1 MESPQQLESVQVSEN
16 NLEKVTLLLDKDIL
30 DPSDISSLEN
40 WLKDH
45 KEFGLEEMSDEEYY
59 DFFRDGKFYV
69 HSSAMF
75 AGRLVGGADKMKS
88 MFLEALKDGYMAGG
102 QILEERGKSKASG
115 SVGEGAVSFDNQDI
129 FSEENPVP
137 HHLKYTLEGP
147 LDKFAP
153 VVLVSPAKLLESHS
167 NLIGGKAE
175 GWYFGSDNDD
185 SNDPS
190 HEIPLSL
197 FVMLLPD
204 IQMRSS
210 FIKMVVQ
217 NLESD
222 EETAEIAQSEE
233 LQNLLEESNGK
244 NIKLRGFMEALI
256 KLFAEKNI
264 SVPRLSFYQV
274 NVRNLDKENDL
285 EEIENGVKEFLTS
298 HNIQPKTDMDG
309 QETHYQKIEDVEK
322 LEALANLVR
331 KKLKSLQ

>member
-1 MESPQQLESVQVSEN
+1 MESPQQLESTHNSKN
-16 NLEKVTLLLDKDIL
+16 NLEQVASLLNKEFL
-30 DPSDISSLEN
+30 DPSDISFLEN
-40 WLKDH
+40 WLVDH

-75 AGRLVGGADKMKS
+75 AGRLVGGGDKMRP
-88 MFLEALKDGYMAGG
+88 MFLEALKDGYMLGG

-115 SVGEGAVSFDNQDI
+115 SVGEGAISFDNQDI

-153 VVLVSPAKLLESHS
+153 IVLVSPAKLLETHS

-185 SNDPS
+185 PSDPS
-190 HEIPLSL
+190 HELPLSL

-210 FIKMVVQ
+210 FIKVVIQ

-222 EETAEIAQSEE
+222 KKTAEIARSDE
-233 LQNLLEESNGK
+233 LQNILKESSGK
-244 NIKLRGFMEALI
+244 NINLRDFMETLI
-256 KLFAEKNI
+256 GLLSEKNI
-264 SVPRLSFYQV
+264 SMPRLSFYQV

-298 HNIQPKTDMDG
+298 HDIQPKTDTDG
-309 QETHYQKIEDVEK
+309 QEIHYQKVANAEK